1 MQTIFIFTHS
11 LCKYI
16 FHVLYFTCNMCI
28 YNIFFVC
35 TCKRN
40 FHVSS
45 SASISR
51 TFFSSSL
58 CTCTHMLHMF
68 LPWYSIFTRMCT
80 CIFIGIVFL
89 ALINQFILLY
99 PVFAHVYIFWSSRG
113 GNFAALSCAIFI
125 INQFTVLVDHD
136 VP

>member
-1 MQTIFIFTHS
+1 MYVQTKFSCLLFS
-11 LCKYI
+11 FNLSN
-16 FHVLYFTCNMCI
+16 FL
-28 YNIFFVC
+28 FFV
-35 TCKRN
+35 TVHVHAYVA
-40 FHVSS
+40 HVSS
-45 SASISR
+45 VI
-51 TFFSSSL
+51 L
-58 CTCTHMLHMF
+58 N
-68 LPWYSIFTRMCT
+68 FTRMCT